1 MSAPSPVS
9 FCYNNY
15 QSIKWSIFRTL
26 VGIIWRKSNEETRY
40 TSTQSGKKISTTAM
54 WLLIRWPGRQA
65 AWAEDQL
72 TLTLWGPEQRPNPPR
87 LSFSWL
93 QNEHESTVN
102 AAWLTGVQKAL
113 STTPCRV
120 SPQTHTLHATPTTCW
135 LQVPM
140 WLGQGGVHNW
150 SILVKSTPFVP
161 KSVPIWIN
169 YADLLKISMRY
180 SIPTPHF
187 LPALL
192 PSSSLLLLDLLC
204 SLLPTFQKH
213 WFF

>member
-1 MSAPSPVS
+1 
-9 FCYNNY
+9 
-15 QSIKWSIFRTL
+15 
-26 VGIIWRKSNEETRY
+26 
-40 TSTQSGKKISTTAM
+40 M

-72 TLTLWGPEQRPNPPR
+72 TRTLWGPEQRPNPPR

-120 SPQTHTLHATPTTCW
+120 KHLLQVSFPSDTHTSCHPNNLLTTSSHVARTGWCT
-135 LQVPM
+135 Q
-140 WLGQGGVHNW
+140 
-150 SILVKSTPFVP
+150 LVYPGKSTPFVP

-169 YADLLKISMRY
+169 YADLLRISMRY
-180 SIPTPHF
+180 SLPTPHF